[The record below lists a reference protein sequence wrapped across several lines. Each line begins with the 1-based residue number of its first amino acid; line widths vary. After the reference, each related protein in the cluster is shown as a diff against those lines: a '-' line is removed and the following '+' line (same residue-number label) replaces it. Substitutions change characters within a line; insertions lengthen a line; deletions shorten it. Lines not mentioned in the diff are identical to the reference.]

1 MEQHGGEK
9 NALYRPCA
17 DGVSSPG
24 EAPGGYV
31 LGQAGEPSVSP
42 DASRVPYVRIWKTPI
57 KREEIIM
64 TMTNPFFDMFRKFGS
79 DLQVPQFD
87 LDKMIEAHRR
97 NIEALTSSATAMAEG
112 AQAMAQKQ
120 REVFEASLR
129 EAAALVQEI
138 RSHGDQNLVRQTEFA
153 KKAFDI
159 AVRGAQDTVQLTRLS
174 TGDAVKILQ
183 DRMREGLEEIRGQ
196 GDAKPR

>member
-1 MEQHGGEK
+1 MEQHGGGK

-17 DGVSSPG
+17 DGVGSLG
-24 EAPGGYV
+24 EALGSDV
-31 LGQAGEPSVSP
+31 LGWAGEPSILP
-42 DASRVPYVRIWKTPI
+42 AASRVPHACMRKAPA
-57 KREEIIM
+57 KREETIM
-64 TMTNPFFDMFRKFGS
+64 TTTNPFFDMFRKFGS

-97 NIEALTSSATAMAEG
+97 NIESLTASATAMAEG

-120 REVFEASLR
+120 REVVEAGLR
-129 EAAALVQEI
+129 EATALAQEI
-138 RSHGDQNLVRQTEFA
+138 KSHGDQNLARQKEFA
-153 KKAFDI
+153 QKAFDI

-196 GDAKPR
+196 SGAKPR